1 MKDLLRIDPTQ
12 QALHNELYDDLQK
25 ELRQYCF
32 SLGFKKVGEKKQRS
46 VVASSE
52 NVQDLLADGQTPCER
67 RLNFTIWWADH
78 SFWSS
83 STINST
89 L

>member
-12 QALHNELYDDLQK
+12 QALQNELYDDLQK

-32 SLGFKKVGEKKQRS
+32 SLDFKKVGGKKQRS

-52 NVQDLLADGQTPCER
+52 MCRNY
-67 RLNFTIWWADH
+67 
-78 SFWSS
+78 
-83 STINST
+83 
-89 L
+89 